1 MILTKRKVL
10 YFLFEIG
17 KIFMILKFLT
27 FQENLCSQRGL
38 VPNTDG
44 QTFQIAISS
53 QMRQHYDR
61 IHETLTRVCI
71 KYNSGIFC
79 QYFILFKNQECKT
92 CCIYSYLFFTLE
104 KWPCQ
109 TIEFISKHFWAEY
122 KSISYYEQI
131 SWLFHRSCMYVS
143 IYISTRSKI

>member
-1 MILTKRKVL
+1 MSKTQRRVRTLDNVRISVSNIVSVSCDTTKRKML
-10 YFLFEIG
+10 YFLCEIG
-17 KIFMILKFLT
+17 KTSMIFILIFLT

-71 KYNSGIFC
+71 KYNWGIFC
-79 QYFILFKNQECKT
+79 QYFMLLKNQKCKT

-104 KWPCQ
+104 KWPSQ
-109 TIEFISKHFWAEY
+109 TIEFISKYF
-122 KSISYYEQI
+122 
-131 SWLFHRSCMYVS
+131 
-143 IYISTRSKI
+143 